1 MSLLLNAGT
10 HNKKVL
16 VWGKA
21 DMFGNGLAI
30 AWSRFWICH
39 SLDKS
44 ADQENL
50 TESLELYC

>member
-30 AWSRFWICH
+30 ALSRFWICH

-50 TESLELYC
+50 TESPELYC